1 MTANTAESLLRE
13 FARKRTNK
21 GRAAEELAKSAATL
35 ILPQRRAA
43 NAVSVR
49 IKEAADTAES
59 DCGSWFSQADQQRLC
74 CCRGACK
81 NRCCRSDVPG
91 ARI

>member
-1 MTANTAESLLRE
+1 MKKQEREPEQTLVRQVDGHLTANTAESLLRE

-35 ILPQRRAA
+35 GLPAQA
-43 NAVSVR
+43 N
-49 IKEAADTAES
+49 
-59 DCGSWFSQADQQRLC
+59 QQRSC
-74 CCRGACK
+74 CCRGVCRD
-81 NRCCRSDVPG
+81 RCCRSDVPG